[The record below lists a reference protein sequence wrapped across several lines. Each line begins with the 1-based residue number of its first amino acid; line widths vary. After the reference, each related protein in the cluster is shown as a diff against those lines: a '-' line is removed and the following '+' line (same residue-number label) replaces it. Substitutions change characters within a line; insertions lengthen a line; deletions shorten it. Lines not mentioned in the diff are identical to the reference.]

1 MNHNKADSV
10 CPAPTPERPA
20 QEERSR
26 AEPSAVTVDLARS
39 RKMMV
44 AWYLGSNDDDKDED
58 ADKADDKEADK
69 SEDEDE
75 DEEVYCTRPLAKD
88 EDAEVST

>member
-1 MNHNKADSV
+1 MDLNNV
-10 CPAPTPERPA
+10 CPAPTPERPP

-39 RKMMV
+39 SNMTV
-44 AWYLGSNDDDKDED
+44 AWYLGSNDDSED
-58 ADKADDKEADK
+58 
-69 SEDEDE
+69 EDEDE
-75 DEEVYCTRPLAKD
+75 DEEVYCNRPLAKD